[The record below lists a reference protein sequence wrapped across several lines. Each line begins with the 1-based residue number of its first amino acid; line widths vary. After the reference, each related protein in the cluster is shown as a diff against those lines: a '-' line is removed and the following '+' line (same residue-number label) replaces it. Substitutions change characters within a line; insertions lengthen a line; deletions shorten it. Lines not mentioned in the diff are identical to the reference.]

1 MLRELAEKFGAVK
14 VKKADRMYEITK
26 ILLKNEGNPVII
38 EDVDGYG
45 VLGNLYSSRKNI
57 TEWFGVPENKLL
69 EIIWKAIRRGRK
81 PVNGEFRLRK
91 MNFSLTEL
99 PIPKFYPR
107 DGGNYFTSS
116 VVIAERNGKRNL
128 SYHRIMVLDGER
140 GAIRLVERDL
150 YKMWKDAVEHGEELK
165 VAVCVGLEP
174 TFALA
179 AATSV
184 EWERD
189 ESDIA
194 SAMRLLAKNEREK
207 IATTPFGIKVP
218 ANVEMVF
225 EARITE
231 DTVEREGPFVD
242 ITGTYDVQKNQPIIV
257 FESMYAV
264 NNFLFHVVLPAGYE
278 HKNLMGMPREAAIYG
293 RIKDAGIDVKDVKLT
308 PGGSSWLHAVIS
320 IKKRKE
326 EDACIAIQ
334 KAFEAHRSLK
344 HAVVVDD
351 DIDVSNLEEVE
362 WAISTRFQAKL
373 DMVMK
378 EERGSSL
385 DPSRFSGNLTTK
397 VGIDATKPLGRDYD
411 FKKAKFVDFDS
422 LMKILKE
429 NLPEHEM
436 RSSDPYRV
444 LVATVISHRT
454 KDEVT
459 YEVAERVFEKY
470 PDIYSL
476 AEADE
481 EELASLIYPAGFY
494 RQKAK
499 KLKNIAKII
508 VEEYGGNI
516 PESMDELL
524 KLPGIGRKTANIII
538 SRSFGK
544 DAIAVDTHVH
554 RISNRLGI
562 VETRTP
568 EETEKA
574 LKKVL
579 PRKYWKEFNV
589 TMVLFGRYIC
599 RPISP
604 KCDECPIRDM
614 CMRIGV

>member
-1 MLRELAEKFGAVK
+1 MLREIAEGFGAVK
-14 VKKADRMYEITK
+14 VKKADKMYEITK
-26 ILLKNEGNPVII
+26 ILLKNEGKPVII

-45 VLGNLYSSRKNI
+45 VLGNLYSSRKSI
-57 TEWFGVPENKLL
+57 ADWFGVSENKLL
-69 EIIWKAIRRGRK
+69 EIIWKGVKKGRK
-81 PVNGEFRLRK
+81 PESGEFRLRK
-91 MNFSLTEL
+91 TNFSLTEL

-128 SYHRIMVLDGER
+128 SYHRIMVLDEER

-150 YKMWKDAVEHGEELK
+150 YRMWRDAVEHGEELK

-194 SAMRLLAKNEREK
+194 SAMRFLSKKEREK
-207 IATTPFGIKVP
+207 IAATPFRIKVP
-218 ANVEMVF
+218 VNAEIVF
-225 EARITE
+225 EARIIG
-231 DTVEREGPFVD
+231 DTVEKEGPFVD

-257 FESMYAV
+257 FENMYAV
-264 NNFLFHVVLPAGYE
+264 KDFLFHAILPAGYE
-278 HKNLMGMPREAAIYG
+278 HKNLMGMPREGLIYG
-293 RIKDAGIDVKDVKLT
+293 KIKDAGIDVKGVRLT

-326 EDACIAIQ
+326 EDARVAIQ

-351 DIDVSNLEEVE
+351 DIDINNLEDVE
-362 WAISTRFQAKL
+362 WAIATRFQAKL
-373 DMVMK
+373 DLVVK

-411 FKKAKFVDFDS
+411 FKKARFVDFDVF
-422 LMKILKE
+422 MKRLKE

-436 RSSDPYRV
+436 KSSDPYRV

-459 YEVAERVFEKY
+459 YEVAEKVFEKY
-470 PDIYSL
+470 PDIHSL

-481 EELASLIYPAGFY
+481 EELASLICPAGFY

-499 KLKNIAKII
+499 KLKNIARII
-508 VEEYGGNI
+508 VENYGGKI

-562 VETRTP
+562 VETKTP

-589 TMVLFGRYIC
+589 TMVLFGRNIC

-604 KCDECPIRDM
+604 KCDECPVKDM